1 MFLSW
6 KKTSYDSNKA
16 KEHLKNCNSGGRESI
31 IEKLNESKMKTEEK
45 HDNLVESVKKTDL
58 YHHLEV
64 MKKNTDQKLIL
75 NNTKI
80 CNSSDKGKQFFCV
93 PSYYEKSWYAQA
105 KHFLYCSMAPPF
117 KMFCD
122 PLFKNMLV
130 AMIPNSN
137 GQPN

>member
-80 CNSSDKGKQFFCV
+80 CNSSDKGKQFFLV
-93 PSYYEKSWYAQA
+93 FHLAMK
-105 KHFLYCSMAPPF
+105 KLG
-117 KMFCD
+117 
-122 PLFKNMLV
+122 MLRQSTFYIV
-130 AMIPNSN
+130 QWHHLLKCFVILSSKTCL
-137 GQPN
+137 